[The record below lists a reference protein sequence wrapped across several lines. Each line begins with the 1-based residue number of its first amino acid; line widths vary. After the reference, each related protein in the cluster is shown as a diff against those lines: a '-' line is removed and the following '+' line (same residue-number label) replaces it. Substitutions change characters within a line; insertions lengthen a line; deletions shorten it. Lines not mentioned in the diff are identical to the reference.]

1 MRLMP
6 RRSIHSTSGLKVPA
20 KTRATVSSRTIA
32 RSCKNNQT
40 PTIVAR
46 IHAIERGEI
55 SQRTTVGS
63 FTYRPR
69 RPGLP
74 GVPPRS
80 SFEPWRWF
88 ELPGS
93 QPSGPL
99 PTPWLHLSLSLS
111 LPSFPARRLSH
122 PTAAVPVNVTSPTPA
137 APAQALPL
145 KVPPVMV
152 IAAPARMLPWKAE
165 VVIVAAASTHHV
177 TLHGCA
183 PPASTT
189 EKLVP
194 VSAPNGTLMSQVAF
208 EPPLSVNTPVF
219 ASALMQ

>member
-6 RRSIHSTSGLKVPA
+6 RRSVHSTTGLKVPA
-20 KTRATVSSRTIA
+20 KTRATISSRTIA

-99 PTPWLHLSLSLS
+99 PTPWLHLSLSLWPLS
-111 LPSFPARRLSH
+111 SSSPSPLPPLLAQ
-122 PTAAVPVNVTSPTPA
+122 PVTAVPVTVTSA
-137 APAQALPL
+137 FDHAFPL
-145 KVPPVMV
+145 NVPRVSVM
-152 IAAPARMLPWKAE
+152 AAPARMFPLRSE
-165 VVIVAAASTHHV
+165 SVSVAACETHHD
-177 TLHGCA
+177 TLHACA
-183 PPASTT
+183 PPATTT
-189 EKLVP
+189 EKVVP
-194 VSAPNGTLMSQVAF
+194 VTAPGPRV
-208 EPPLSVNTPVF
+208 PV
-219 ASALMQ
+219 